1 MKKMKYVLSL
11 DLPLTR
17 CQADYEVDEDGFRV
31 VKEED
36 SGAGS
41 DDSTTVGSRVCDF
54 SFTGSIVCPCIWSE
68 EFHQLRQ

>member
-11 DLPLTR
+11 DLSLTR

-41 DDSTTVGSRVCDF
+41 DDSRR
-54 SFTGSIVCPCIWSE
+54 
-68 EFHQLRQ
+68 L